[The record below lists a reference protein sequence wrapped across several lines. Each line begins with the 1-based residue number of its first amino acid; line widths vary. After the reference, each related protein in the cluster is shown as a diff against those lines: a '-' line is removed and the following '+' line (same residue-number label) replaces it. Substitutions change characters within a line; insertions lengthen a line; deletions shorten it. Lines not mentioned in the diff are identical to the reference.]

1 MRIPDIIRKKQLNQK
16 LTKEEIDYFITGY
29 TSGEIG
35 DDQAAALCMAIWFN
49 SMDSRETADLT
60 MAMARSGDQVDL
72 SAINGIKVDKH
83 SSGGVAD
90 TTTIAVAPIVAACGG
105 LLAKMSGRGL
115 GHSGGTLDKLESIP
129 GYNVYQEM
137 ADFIRIVNT
146 CGTSVIGQTASLAPA
161 DKKLYSLRDVTSTV
175 DTMPLI
181 ASSIM
186 SKKLAAGSDR
196 ILLDVKWG
204 NGAFMPTVPK
214 AVKLANIMVAIGRH
228 AGKPTRAMV
237 TDMNQP
243 LGNAV
248 GNALEVIEAVE
259 ILRGDTIGDLKD
271 LIIALSVEILVMGE
285 IFSKRLDAEQAAAN
299 SISSGSAII
308 KLQEMIELHG
318 GDPRICENLT
328 ILPKAKRIIPVCA
341 DSSGYITGME
351 TDSIGIS
358 TVMLGAGREKK
369 NDIID
374 HAVGLWLKKRI
385 GERVEKGETLAEF
398 HINDTTNE
406 QEAINLFL
414 RSIHIGTE
422 LPKQLPLIV
431 ETIG

>member
-1 MRIPDIIRKKQLNQK
+1 
-16 LTKEEIDYFITGY
+16 
-29 TSGEIG
+29 
-35 DDQAAALCMAIWFN
+35 
-49 SMDSRETADLT
+49 
-60 MAMARSGDQVDL
+60 
-72 SAINGIKVDKH
+72 
-83 SSGGVAD
+83 
-90 TTTIAVAPIVAACGG
+90 
-105 LLAKMSGRGL
+105 
-115 GHSGGTLDKLESIP
+115 
-129 GYNVYQEM
+129 
-137 ADFIRIVNT
+137 
-146 CGTSVIGQTASLAPA
+146 
-161 DKKLYSLRDVTSTV
+161 
-175 DTMPLI
+175 
-181 ASSIM
+181 M

-214 AVKLANIMVAIGRH
+214 AVKLANSMVAIGRH

-259 ILRGDTIGDLKD
+259 ILKGDTIGDLKD

-285 IFSKRLDAEQAAAN
+285 IFSKHLDAEQAVAN

-318 GDPRICENLT
+318 GDPGICENLT
-328 ILPKAKRIIPVCA
+328 ILPKAKKIIPVCA
-341 DSSGYITGME
+341 DSSGYIAGME
-351 TDSIGIS
+351 TDLIGIS

-369 NDIID
+369 SDAID

-385 GERVEKGETLAEF
+385 GERVEKDETLAEF

-414 RSIHIGTE
+414 RSIHIGAE
-422 LPKQLPLIV
+422 QPGQRPLIV